1 MTNSWTDIKNT
12 DLVLIMG
19 GNAAEAHPCG
29 FKWVTEAMQHRKAKL
44 IVVDPRF
51 TRSAA
56 VADVYAPLRVGTDI
70 AFLGGVINHLLST
83 NKIHLDY
90 VKLNTDA
97 SFLTK
102 PEYTFDNG
110 NFSGYDEAKRSYNKA
125 SWGYQVGPDGYV
137 KVDETLQ
144 DPLCVFQQ
152 MKKHYARYT
161 PELVSQ
167 ITGTPKDQFLKIAD
181 MLAATS
187 TPDKVMTIC
196 YALGWT
202 QHSVGSQN
210 IRAMAMIQLLLGN
223 MGRPGGGI
231 NALRGHAN
239 VQGITDMCAYS
250 EVLSGYLSA
259 PTDADVD
266 RATYLA
272 ARTGKPLRP
281 NQMTFTQNFPKWHT
295 SLMKAYFGNAAT
307 KDNDFG
313 YHWIPKRDTAYDIL
327 AIFERMHQGKVNGFL
342 VQGFNPLAAVPNK
355 KKLSAGLA
363 KLKYLVVMDPLETET
378 SEFWKNFGPLNDV
391 KPEEIKT
398 EVFRFPASCF
408 AEETGSFTNSS
419 RVISWKEKAVDP
431 PGEAKTDSEI
441 MARLFVKLREMYAKD
456 GGTLPEPIQALSWPY
471 VVPAVPSS
479 QELLR
484 EISGRALADL
494 YAPPPA
500 PPVPPYPQSKQTA
513 ATQAAEAP
521 TAGAGDSKAAA
532 QAVGAG
538 AAAAMASRSPSAAVK
553 PGAATTTASTAPS
566 GAPARGPAGP
576 SGPPIVT
583 TPTAPPIV
591 KAGEQLPG
599 FAVLRD
605 DGTTACG
612 NWIYAG
618 CWSQAGNLTARRDTS
633 DPTGLGVF
641 PNWGFSWPANRRIL
655 YNRASA
661 DKDGKPWDPTR
672 RYMAWNGTSWAGGA
686 DVPDMRPDAAPEQ
699 GVGAFIMNPEGVAR
713 LHAVGMN
720 EGPFPE
726 HYEPFE
732 TPVGVN
738 LMCPSNPK
746 AVSNPAARV
755 YKGDLEA
762 FGKKEEFPYAAT
774 TYRLTEHLHYWTK
787 HARSNAIV
795 QPAPFVEIGEELAR
809 EKGIKQGDRVKVRS
823 NRGEV
828 IAACVVTKR
837 MKALDVNGKKV
848 HHVGIPIHWGFKGV
862 TQNGYLANALTPFV
876 GDANS
881 QTPEFKA
888 FLVNI
893 EKA

>member
-56 VADVYAPLRVGTDI
+56 VADFYAPIRVGTDI
-70 AFLGGVINHLLST
+70 AFLAGVINYLMT
-83 NKIHLDY
+83 NNKVHLDY

-97 SFLTK
+97 AFLVK
-102 PEYTFDNG
+102 PGFNYENG
-110 NFSGYDEAKRSYNKA
+110 FFSGYNEEKRSYDK
-125 SWGYQVGPDGYV
+125 STWGYQMGEDGFV
-137 KVDETLQ
+137 RTDDTLQ
-144 DPLCVFQQ
+144 DPQCVWQQ

-167 ITGTPKDQFLKIAD
+167 ITGTPKDAFLKVCE

-187 TPDKVMTIC
+187 ATDKVMTIC

-210 IRAMAMIQLLLGN
+210 IRTMAMIQLMLGN

-239 VQGITDMCAYS
+239 VQGITDMCAYT
-250 EVLSGYLSA
+250 EVLSGYLSS
-259 PTDADVD
+259 PTEADVD

-272 ARTGKPLRP
+272 TRTGKPLRP
-281 NQMTFTQNFPKWHT
+281 NQMAFTQNFPKWHT
-295 SLMKAYFGNAAT
+295 SLMKAYYGNAAT
-307 KDNDFG
+307 AENNFAYD
-313 YHWIPKRDTAYDIL
+313 WLPKRDGAYDIL
-327 AIFERMHQGKVNGFL
+327 AMFERMHQGKMNGFI

-355 KKLSAGLA
+355 KKLSQGLA

-378 SEFWKNFGPLNDV
+378 GEFWKNFGPLNDV
-391 KPEEIKT
+391 NPADIQT
-398 EVFRFPASCF
+398 EVFRFPTSCF
-408 AEETGSFTNSS
+408 AEETGTFTNSS

-431 PGEAKTDSEI
+431 PGQAKPDSEI
-441 MARLFVKLREMYAKD
+441 MSRLFMKLREMYAKD
-456 GGTLPEPIQALSWPY
+456 GGKLPEPVAALNWPY
-471 VVPAVPSS
+471 INPYAPSP
-479 QELLR
+479 QEVLR
-484 EISGRALADL
+484 EISGRALADVL
-494 YAPPPA
+494 DP
-500 PPVPPYPQSKQTA
+500 KD
-513 ATQAAEAP
+513 P
-521 TAGAGDSKAAA
+521 TK
-532 QAVGAG
+532 VL
-538 AAAAMASRSPSAAVK
+538 
-553 PGAATTTASTAPS
+553 
-566 GAPARGPAGP
+566 
-576 SGPPIVT
+576 
-583 TPTAPPIV
+583 V

-599 FAVLRD
+599 FAMLRD
-605 DGTTACG
+605 DGSTSCG
-612 NWIYAG
+612 NWIYSG
-618 CWSQAGNLTARRDTS
+618 CWSQAGNLTARRDNS

-641 PNWGFSWPANRRIL
+641 PNWGFAWPANRRIL

-661 DKDGKPWDPTR
+661 DKDGKPWDMSR
-672 RYMAWNGTSWAGGA
+672 KYLAWNGSSWAGGA
-686 DVPDMRPDAAPEQ
+686 DIPDMRPDAAPDQ

-713 LHAVGMN
+713 LHAVAMN

-732 TPVGVN
+732 NPVGVN

-762 FGKKEEFPYAAT
+762 FGTKEEFPYAAT

-787 HARSNAIV
+787 HSRSNAIV

-809 EKGIKQGDRVKVRS
+809 EKGIKQGDMVRVRS

-828 IAACVVTKR
+828 VAACVVTKR
-837 MKALDVNGKKV
+837 IKALDVNGKKV

-893 EKA
+893 EKV

>member
-809 EKGIKQGDRVKVRS
+809 EKGIQQGDRVKVRS

>member
-12 DLVLIMG
+12 DLVLVMG

-51 TRSAA
+51 TRTAA
-56 VADVYAPLRVGTDI
+56 VADVYAPIRVGTDI
-70 AFLGGVINHLLST
+70 AFLAGVLNYMLSN

-90 VKLNTDA
+90 AKLNTDIT
-97 SFLTK
+97 FLLK
-102 PEYTFDNG
+102 PEFAYDNG
-110 NFSGYDEAKRSYNKA
+110 FFSGYDETKRSYNKA
-125 SWGYQVGPDGYV
+125 SWGYQLGEDGYV

-144 DPLCVFQQ
+144 DPLCVYQQ
-152 MKKHYARYT
+152 MKKHFSRYT
-161 PELVSQ
+161 PEMVSN
-167 ITGTPKDQFLKIAD
+167 ITGTPKDQFLKIAE

-210 IRAMAMIQLLLGN
+210 IRTMAMIQLLLGN

-250 EVLSGYLSA
+250 ENLSGYMSA

-272 ARTGKPLRP
+272 ARTGKALRP
-281 NQMTFTQNFPKWHT
+281 NQMAFTQNFPKWNT
-295 SLMKAYFGNAAT
+295 SLMKAYFGANAT
-307 KDNDFG
+307 KDNDFC
-313 YHWIPKRDTAYDIL
+313 YDWLPKRDTAYDVL
-327 AIFERMHQGKVNGFL
+327 SIFERMHQGKVNGFIT
-342 VQGFNPLAAVPNK
+342 QGFNPLAAVPNK
-355 KKLSAGLA
+355 KKLSQGMA
-363 KLKYLVVMDPLETET
+363 KLKYLVVMDPLQTET
-378 SEFWKNFGPLNDV
+378 AEFWKNFGPLNDV
-391 KPEEIKT
+391 DPAKIQT
-398 EVFRFPASCF
+398 EVFRLPTTCF
-408 AEETGSFTNSS
+408 AEETGTFTNSS
-419 RVISWKEKAVDP
+419 RVIAWKEKAVDP

-441 MARLFVKLREMYAKD
+441 MSRLFLKLREMYTKD
-456 GGTLPEPIQALSWPY
+456 GGAFPDAIKGLAWPY
-471 VVPAVPSS
+471 INASAPAAGEVF
-479 QELLR
+479 R

-494 YAPPPA
+494 MPLPPPPKLDAKGKPIPAPPPPANA
-500 PPVPPYPQSKQTA
+500 PPPV
-513 ATQAAEAP
+513 
-521 TAGAGDSKAAA
+521 
-532 QAVGAG
+532 
-538 AAAAMASRSPSAAVK
+538 AM
-553 PGAATTTASTAPS
+553 
-566 GAPARGPAGP
+566 
-576 SGPPIVT
+576 
-583 TPTAPPIV
+583 V
-591 KAGEQLPG
+591 KAGEQLAG
-599 FAVLRD
+599 FAQLRD
-605 DGTTACG
+605 DGSTSCG
-612 NWIYAG
+612 NWIYCGA
-618 CWSQAGNLTARRDTS
+618 WSQAGNLTARRDTA
-633 DPTGLGVF
+633 DPSGLGVF
-641 PNWGFSWPANRRIL
+641 PGWGYAWPANRRLL

-661 DKDGKPWDPTR
+661 DASGKPWDASR
-672 RYMAWNGTSWAGGA
+672 KYLAWNGSSWAGGA
-686 DVPDMRPDAAPEQ
+686 DVPDIRPDAAPDQ

-713 LHAVGMN
+713 LHAVGMS

-738 LMCPSNPK
+738 LMCPTNPK

-774 TYRLTEHLHYWTK
+774 TYRLTEHFHFWTK
-787 HARSNAIV
+787 HAKSNAIT
-795 QPAPFVEIGEELAR
+795 QPAPFVEIGEALAK
-809 EKGIKQGDRVKVRS
+809 EKGIKQGDMVKVRS

-828 IAACVVTKR
+828 LAKCVVTKR
-837 MKALDVNGKKV
+837 MVAMQVNGKAV

-893 EKA
+893 EKVA

>member
-29 FKWVTEAMQHRKAKL
+29 FKWAVEAMQQRKAKL

-56 VADVYAPLRVGTDI
+56 VADIYAPIRVGTDI
-70 AFLGGVINHLLST
+70 AFLGGVINYLLS
-83 NKIHLDY
+83 NDKIHLDY
-90 VKLNTDA
+90 AKFNTDV

-102 PEYTFDNG
+102 PDYKYDNG
-110 NFSGYDEAKRSYNKA
+110 LFSGYDESKRAYNKA
-125 SWGYQVGPDGYV
+125 SWGYQKGDDGFV

-144 DPLCVFQQ
+144 DPLCVYQQ
-152 MKKHYARYT
+152 LKAHYSRYT
-161 PELVSQ
+161 PEQVSK
-167 ITGTPKDQFLKIAD
+167 ITGTPKDVFLKICQA
-181 MLAATS
+181 MGETS
-187 TPDKVMTIC
+187 APNKVMTIL

-202 QHSVGSQN
+202 QHTVGSQN
-210 IRAMAMIQLLLGN
+210 IRTMAMIQLLLGN
-223 MGRPGGGI
+223 MGRPGGGV

-250 EVLSGYLSA
+250 ETLSGYMGA
-259 PTDADVD
+259 PTEADPTFEEYLSK
-266 RATYLA
+266 RAL
-272 ARTGKPLRP
+272 KPLRP
-281 NQMTFTQNFPKWHT
+281 NQMSYWQNFPKFHV
-295 SLMKAYFGNAAT
+295 SLMKAYYGAAAT
-307 KDNDFG
+307 KENNFG
-313 YHWIPKRDTAYDIL
+313 YDWVPKRDGAYDVL

-355 KKLSAGLA
+355 KKLSAALS
-363 KLKYLVVMDPLETET
+363 KLKYLVIMDPLETET

-391 KPEEIKT
+391 DPSKIQT
-398 EVFRFPASCF
+398 EVFRFPSSCF

-419 RVISWKEKAVDP
+419 RVLTWKEKAVDP
-431 PGEAKTDSEI
+431 PGDAKVDSEI
-441 MARLFVKLREMYAKD
+441 VARLFQKIRALYAVD
-456 GGTLPEPIQALSWPY
+456 GGTLPEPVAALNWPY
-471 VVPAVPSS
+471 LNANVPSPA
-479 QELLR
+479 ELLR
-484 EISGRALADL
+484 EISGKALSDL
-494 YAPPPA
+494 LAPPDPKDPNA
-500 PPVPPYPQSKQTA
+500 PPKVLA
-513 ATQAAEAP
+513 
-521 TAGAGDSKAAA
+521 
-532 QAVGAG
+532 
-538 AAAAMASRSPSAAVK
+538 
-553 PGAATTTASTAPS
+553 
-566 GAPARGPAGP
+566 
-576 SGPPIVT
+576 
-583 TPTAPPIV
+583 
-591 KAGEQLPG
+591 KAGEQVAG
-599 FAVLRD
+599 FGLLRD
-605 DGTTACG
+605 DGSTSCG
-612 NWIYAG
+612 NWLYSG
-618 CWSQAGNLTARRDTS
+618 CWSQVGNLTARRDNS

-641 PNWGFSWPANRRIL
+641 PNWGYAWPANRRIL

-661 DKDGKPWDPTR
+661 DKDGKPWDPSR
-672 RYMAWNGTSWAGGA
+672 KYLAWNGSSWAGGA
-686 DVPDMRPDAAPEQ
+686 DVPDMRPDAAPDQ
-699 GVGAFIMNPEGVAR
+699 GVGSFIMTPEGVAR
-713 LHAVGMN
+713 LHAMGMA

-738 LMCPSNPK
+738 LMCPTNPK
-746 AVSNPAARV
+746 ATSNPAARV

-787 HARSNAIV
+787 HARSNAIM
-795 QPAPFVEIGEELAR
+795 QPAPFVEIGEDLAR
-809 EKGIKQGDRVKVRS
+809 EKGIKQGDQVKVRS

-837 MKALDVNGKKV
+837 MKGLDCNGQTV

-893 EKA
+893 EKV

>member
-1 MTNSWTDIKNT
+1 MTNSWTDIKNS

-29 FKWVTEAMQHRKAKL
+29 FKWVVEAMQQRKAKL
-44 IVVDPRF
+44 VVVDPRF

-56 VADVYAPLRVGTDI
+56 VADYYAPIRVGTDI
-70 AFLGGVINHLLST
+70 AFLGGVINYLLSN

-97 SFLTK
+97 TFLVK
-102 PEYTFDNG
+102 PDYKFDNG
-110 NFSGYDEAKRSYNKA
+110 FFSGYDEAKRSYNKA
-125 SWGYQVGPDGYV
+125 SWGYQLGEDGFV
-137 KVDETLQ
+137 KVDDSLQ
-144 DPLCVFQQ
+144 DPLCVYNQ
-152 MKKHYARYT
+152 MKTHYARYT
-161 PELVSQ
+161 PEMVSK
-167 ITGTPKDQFLKIAD
+167 ITGTPKEQFQKVCEMIAT
-181 MLAATS
+181 TS
-187 TPDKVMTIC
+187 APDKVMTIC

-210 IRAMAMIQLLLGN
+210 IRTMALIQLLLGN

-250 EVLSGYLSA
+250 EVLSGYMSA
-259 PTDADVD
+259 PTEADVD
-266 RATYLA
+266 RETYLKT
-272 ARTGKPLRP
+272 RTGKPLRP
-281 NQMTFTQNFPKWHT
+281 NQMAFTQNFPKWHT
-295 SLMKAYFGNAAT
+295 SLMKAYYGNAAT
-307 KDNDFG
+307 KENDFA
-313 YHWIPKRDTAYDIL
+313 YEWLPKRDGAYDVL

-355 KKLSAGLA
+355 KKLSGALA

-378 SEFWKNFGPLNDV
+378 GEFWKNFGPLNDV
-391 KPEEIKT
+391 DPAQIKT
-398 EVFRFPASCF
+398 EVFRLPTSCF

-431 PGEAKTDSEI
+431 PGEAKPDSEI
-441 MARLFVKLREMYAKD
+441 VARLFQKLRGMYAAE
-456 GGTLPEPIQALSWPY
+456 GGTLPEPIAALTWPY
-471 VVPAVPSS
+471 INANVPSS
-479 QELLR
+479 AELLR
-484 EISGRALADL
+484 EISGKALADL
-494 YAPPPA
+494 YPPPPA
-500 PPVPPYPQSKQTA
+500 PVPAVSATA
-513 ATQAAEAP
+513 ASGTKP
-521 TAGAGDSKAAA
+521 AAA
-532 QAVGAG
+532 P
-538 AAAAMASRSPSAAVK
+538 AAATAA
-553 PGAATTTASTAPS
+553 APPV
-566 GAPARGPAGP
+566 APPA
-576 SGPPIVT
+576 
-583 TPTAPPIV
+583 PIV
-591 KAGEQLPG
+591 KAGEQIPG

-618 CWSQAGNLTARRDTS
+618 CWSQAGNLTARRDTA

-661 DKDGKPWDPTR
+661 DKDGKPWDPSR
-672 RYMAWNGTSWAGGA
+672 KYLAWNGTSWAGGA

-713 LHAVGMN
+713 LHAIGMN

-738 LMCPSNPK
+738 LMCPNNAK

-755 YKGDLEA
+755 YKGDMEA
-762 FGKKEEFPYAAT
+762 FGKAADFPYAAT
-774 TYRLTEHLHYWTK
+774 TYRLTEHQHFWTK
-787 HARSNAIV
+787 HARSNAVV

-809 EKGIKQGDRVKVRS
+809 EKGIRHGDKVKVKS

-837 MKALDVNGKKV
+837 IKGLDVNGKKV
-848 HHVGIPIHWGFKGV
+848 HTVGIPIHWGFKGV

>member
-29 FKWVTEAMQHRKAKL
+29 FKWVTEAMQHRKARL

-56 VADVYAPLRVGTDI
+56 VADYYAPIRVGTDI
-70 AFLGGVINHLLST
+70 AFLGGVINYLLSKD
-83 NKIHLDY
+83 KIHTDY
-90 VKLNTDA
+90 VKQNTDA
-97 SFLTK
+97 TFLTK
-102 PEYTFDNG
+102 PGYNFDNG
-110 NFSGYDEAKRSYNKA
+110 LFTGYNAEKRSYDK
-125 SWGYQVGPDGYV
+125 STWGYELGEDGFV
-137 KVDETLQ
+137 KVDDTLQ
-144 DPLCVFQQ
+144 DPRCVLQQ
-152 MKKHYARYT
+152 LKKHYARYT
-161 PELVSQ
+161 PEMVSR
-167 ITGTPKDQFLKIAD
+167 ITGTPQDRFLKVCE
-181 MLAATS
+181 MLAEMSAPNKTS
-187 TPDKVMTIC
+187 TIL

-210 IRAMAMIQLLLGN
+210 IRTMAMIQLLLGN
-223 MGRPGGGI
+223 MGRPGGGV

-239 VQGITDMCAYS
+239 VQGITDMNAYS
-250 EVLSGYLSA
+250 EVLSGYLGA
-259 PTDADVD
+259 PTDADKD

-281 NQMTFTQNFPKWHT
+281 NQMAFTQNFPKWHT
-295 SLMKAYFGNAAT
+295 SLMKSYYGAAAT
-307 KDNDFG
+307 AENDFA
-313 YHWIPKRDTAYDIL
+313 YDWIPKRDAGYDIL
-327 AIFERMHQGKVNGFL
+327 HMFELMHQGKMNGFIC
-342 VQGFNPLAAVPNK
+342 QGFNPLAAVPNK
-355 KKLSAGLA
+355 KKLSAAFA

-378 SEFWKNFGPLNDV
+378 SEFWKNYGPLNDV
-391 KPEEIKT
+391 DPAKIAT
-398 EVFRFPASCF
+398 EVFRFPTSCF

-419 RVISWKEKAVDP
+419 RVISWKEKALDP
-431 PGEAKTDSEI
+431 PGEAKVDSEI
-441 MARLFVKLREMYAKD
+441 IARLFVKLRALYAKD
-456 GGTLPEPIQALSWPY
+456 GGALPETVAAVTWPY
-471 VVPAVPSS
+471 LNANVPTSA
-479 QELLR
+479 ELLR
-484 EISGRALADL
+484 EINGRAITDVL
-494 YAPPPA
+494 
-500 PPVPPYPQSKQTA
+500 
-513 ATQAAEAP
+513 
-521 TAGAGDSKAAA
+521 
-532 QAVGAG
+532 
-538 AAAAMASRSPSAAVK
+538 
-553 PGAATTTASTAPS
+553 
-566 GAPARGPAGP
+566 
-576 SGPPIVT
+576 GPPD
-583 TPTAPPIV
+583 PKAPDAPRAVVV
-591 KAGEQLPG
+591 KAGEQMPN
-599 FAVLRD
+599 FALLQA
-605 DGTTACG
+605 DGSTACG

-618 CWSQAGNLTARRDTS
+618 CWTQAGNMTARRDTS

-661 DKDGKPWDPTR
+661 DAAGKPWDPNR
-672 RYMAWNGTSWAGGA
+672 KYMAWSGTSWAGGA

-713 LHAVGMN
+713 LHAIGMA

-732 TPVGVN
+732 TPLGVN
-738 LMCPSNPK
+738 LMCPNNAQ

-755 YKGDLEA
+755 FKGDLEA

-774 TYRLTEHLHYWTK
+774 TYRLTEHQHFWTK

-795 QPAPFVEIGEELAR
+795 QPAPFVEIGEELAK

-828 IAACVVTKR
+828 VAACVVTKR
-837 MKALDVNGKKV
+837 MRALDVDGKKI

>member
-56 VADVYAPLRVGTDI
+56 VADFYAPIRVGTDI
-70 AFLGGVINHLLST
+70 AFLAGVINYLMT
-83 NKIHLDY
+83 NNKVHLDY

-97 SFLTK
+97 AFLVK
-102 PEYTFDNG
+102 PGFNYENG
-110 NFSGYDEAKRSYNKA
+110 FFSGYNEEKRSYDK
-125 SWGYQVGPDGYV
+125 STWGYQMGEDGFV
-137 KVDETLQ
+137 RTDDTLQ
-144 DPLCVFQQ
+144 DPQCVWQQ

-167 ITGTPKDQFLKIAD
+167 ITGTPKDAFLKVCE

-187 TPDKVMTIC
+187 ATDKVMTIC

-210 IRAMAMIQLLLGN
+210 IRTMAMIQLMLGN

-239 VQGITDMCAYS
+239 VQGITDMCAYT
-250 EVLSGYLSA
+250 EVLSGYLSS
-259 PTDADVD
+259 PTEADVD

-272 ARTGKPLRP
+272 TRTGKPLRP
-281 NQMTFTQNFPKWHT
+281 NQMAFTQNFPKWHT
-295 SLMKAYFGNAAT
+295 SLMKAYYGNAAT
-307 KDNDFG
+307 AENNFAYD
-313 YHWIPKRDTAYDIL
+313 WLPKRDGAYDIL
-327 AIFERMHQGKVNGFL
+327 AMFERMHQGKMNGFI

-355 KKLSAGLA
+355 KKLSQGLA

-378 SEFWKNFGPLNDV
+378 GEFWKNFGPLNDV
-391 KPEEIKT
+391 NPADIQT
-398 EVFRFPASCF
+398 EVFRFPTSCF
-408 AEETGSFTNSS
+408 AEETGTFTNSS

-431 PGEAKTDSEI
+431 PGQAKPDSEI
-441 MARLFVKLREMYAKD
+441 MSRLFMKLREMYAKD
-456 GGTLPEPIQALSWPY
+456 GGKLPEPVAALNWPY
-471 VVPAVPSS
+471 INPYAPSP
-479 QELLR
+479 QEVLR
-484 EISGRALADL
+484 EISGRALADVL
-494 YAPPPA
+494 DP
-500 PPVPPYPQSKQTA
+500 KD
-513 ATQAAEAP
+513 P
-521 TAGAGDSKAAA
+521 TK
-532 QAVGAG
+532 VL
-538 AAAAMASRSPSAAVK
+538 
-553 PGAATTTASTAPS
+553 
-566 GAPARGPAGP
+566 
-576 SGPPIVT
+576 
-583 TPTAPPIV
+583 V

-599 FAVLRD
+599 FAMLRD
-605 DGTTACG
+605 DGSTSCG
-612 NWIYAG
+612 NWIYSG
-618 CWSQAGNLTARRDTS
+618 CWSQAGNLTARRDNS

-641 PNWGFSWPANRRIL
+641 PNWGFAWPANRRIL

-661 DKDGKPWDPTR
+661 DKDGKPWDMSR
-672 RYMAWNGTSWAGGA
+672 KYLAWNGSSWAGGA
-686 DVPDMRPDAAPEQ
+686 DIPDMRPDAAPDQ

-713 LHAVGMN
+713 LHAVAMN

-732 TPVGVN
+732 NPVGVN

-762 FGKKEEFPYAAT
+762 FGTKEEFPYAAT

-787 HARSNAIV
+787 HSRSNAIV

-809 EKGIKQGDRVKVRS
+809 EKGIKQGDTVRVRS

-828 IAACVVTKR
+828 VAACVVTKR
-837 MKALDVNGKKV
+837 IKALDVNGKKV

-893 EKA
+893 EKV